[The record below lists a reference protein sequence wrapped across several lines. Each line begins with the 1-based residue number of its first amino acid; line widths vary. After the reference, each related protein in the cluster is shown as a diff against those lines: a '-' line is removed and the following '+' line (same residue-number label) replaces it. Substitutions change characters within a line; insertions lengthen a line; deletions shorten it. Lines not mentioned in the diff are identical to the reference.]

1 MQQRRLGFPRTSL
14 FPVNQKEA
22 PPPHGTM
29 VNSVAMV
36 LRHLAFRLQL
46 VIYAITASI
55 NQHLSNHKSQDLDV
69 QPDSIPRIIFRCGN
83 REHMSMESPSPSS
96 HSELYRIIA
105 VSSRSQRVF
114 TTRILISSE
123 DSRDAYGQVPIFNEQ
138 GVGATE
144 FHVGY
149 LCHVAM

>member
-14 FPVNQKEA
+14 FPGNQKEA
-22 PPPHGTM
+22 PPPHGTV

-69 QPDSIPRIIFRCGN
+69 QPDSIPRINFRCGN
-83 REHMSMESPSPSS
+83 REHMSMESPSPTSF
-96 HSELYRIIA
+96 HSELCGIIA

-114 TTRILISSE
+114 TMRILISSE
-123 DSRDAYGQVPIFNEQ
+123 DSRNAYG
-138 GVGATE
+138 
-144 FHVGY
+144 
-149 LCHVAM
+149 